1 MVSLDNDGD
10 YSNGVAQ
17 KVSIAD
23 SVFGSNAVSDIIIT
37 GVTATPNLIRNPQ
50 NIVIKFN
57 TVATNVIVSGSYLY
71 LLLPGAY
78 G

>member
-37 GVTATPNLIRNPQ
+37 EVTATPNLIRNPQ

-57 TVATNVIVSGSYLY
+57 TVATNVIASGSYLY